1 MRNILLLPLL
11 LLKAKSKCLL
21 VSHACSME
29 HSVKDT
35 FILFSFECFFLRLFP
50 NQDMS
55 KQRSYPRERWPII
68 FGGRGRGEERRDE
81 EYMLHKRGICVKQ
94 KHMCEACKG
103 V

>member
-1 MRNILLLPLL
+1 
-11 LLKAKSKCLL
+11 
-21 VSHACSME
+21 
-29 HSVKDT
+29 
-35 FILFSFECFFLRLFP
+35 
-50 NQDMS
+50 MS